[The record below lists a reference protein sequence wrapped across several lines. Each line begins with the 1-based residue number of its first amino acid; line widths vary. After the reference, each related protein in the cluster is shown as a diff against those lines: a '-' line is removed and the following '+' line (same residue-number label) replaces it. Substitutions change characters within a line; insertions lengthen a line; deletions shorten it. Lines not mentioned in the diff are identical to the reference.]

1 MVAVVQLVEHQVV
14 ILAVAG
20 SSPVSHPDA
29 ENRSRAVGG
38 RFSGLPERYRRS
50 STALEFLEILRARR
64 PVYRFSFNTS
74 PLGITTSGG
83 RNPWQRD
90 SV

>member
-1 MVAVVQLVEHQVV
+1 
-14 ILAVAG
+14 
-20 SSPVSHPDA
+20 
-29 ENRSRAVGG
+29 
-38 RFSGLPERYRRS
+38 LPEQYRRS
-50 STALEFLEILRARR
+50 STTLEFLEILRARR
-64 PVYRFSFNTS
+64 PVYRFSFNAS